1 MVKFTEDLEPGGWG
15 AKTMKAKI
23 LVATTG
29 LALAVAASAPA
40 EAQFMSSP
48 YPVIIVPPPP
58 AQNLIMPKYPSKPA
72 QPAKPAPPPEAPPPD
87 LEQVLPGQ
95 GEGLLGDAQK

>member
-1 MVKFTEDLEPGGWG
+1 MASAVG
-15 AKTMKAKI
+15 AETMKSK
-23 LVATTG
+23 LLGVAAG
-29 LALAVAASAPA
+29 LALAVAGNAPA

-72 QPAKPAPPPEAPPPD
+72 QPARPAPPPDAPAPD
-87 LEQVLPGQ
+87 LSKCYQ
-95 GEGLLGDAQK
+95 GRARVC